1 VSDTQWW
8 VLAPE
13 PGVLL
18 WARLRLREDGGAELL
33 ESTGL
38 TLRFD
43 DLDGGRHYL
52 LSADYRAWDGLDA
65 DDAGAMGFALDAVQP
80 PDASDERTLVAGM
93 TQHLA

>member
-8 VLAPE
+8 VFAPE
-13 PGVLL
+13 AGVLL

-65 DDAGAMGFALDAVQP
+65 ADAADMGFALDAVQP
-80 PDASDERTLVAGM
+80 PAGGDEHSLLQGM